1 MVMRRCSV
9 LPARSGTQTSRKC
22 SGQENHSRLSGLVH
36 LKGRSLTAILIKG
49 RDTAVI
55 HAGAGILQ
63 SQPDLPVLLG
73 MRRAGGRFGVDA
85 GDRNRHSLILV
96 IDKRHS
102 HGQCAIGA
110 GLDDVGILPGGSYQK
125 PGAVHFCIDAA
136 DGQKRIHVD
145 PVGGRQGVSVG

>member
-1 MVMRRCSV
+1 MKKSFIR
-9 LPARSGTQTSRKC
+9 
-22 SGQENHSRLSGLVH
+22 ENPFLFHGNAKVQRIAGPIGDADVQKMLRAGEYSRLSGLVH

-125 PGAVHFCIDAA
+125 PGCRPLLHRRC
-136 DGQKRIHVD
+136 
-145 PVGGRQGVSVG
+145 